1 MTRKPS
7 QKELEIRERESR
19 VLELRRAGF
28 TLQRIADEV
37 GYADPSGAKKA
48 IKRYYDRLE
57 AEANEHNR
65 SEELERLD
73 RLQVALWNR
82 AVKGDDKAIRTVLRI
97 MELRSK
103 ILGLHAP
110 VKSQVE
116 VINYELTGEY
126 DHEVDELAE
135 YFAELERRKE
145 TITVTE
151 QQDQGITVYMETQ
164 DGAEGTTPA

>member
-1 MTRKPS
+1 MTQEPS
-7 QKELEIRERESR
+7 QRDLEIREKENRA
-19 VLELRRAGF
+19 LELRRAGF

-57 AEANEHNR
+57 AEANEFNR

-82 AVKGDDKAIRTVLRI
+82 AIKGDEKAIRTVLRI
-97 MELRSK
+97 MELRAK
-103 ILGLHAP
+103 ILGLFAP

-116 VINYELTGEY
+116 VLNYELTGEY
-126 DHEVDELAE
+126 DLEVDELAD

-151 QQDQGITVYMETQ
+151 QQDEGVTIYMETQ
-164 DGAEGTTPA
+164 DGEEGTTTA